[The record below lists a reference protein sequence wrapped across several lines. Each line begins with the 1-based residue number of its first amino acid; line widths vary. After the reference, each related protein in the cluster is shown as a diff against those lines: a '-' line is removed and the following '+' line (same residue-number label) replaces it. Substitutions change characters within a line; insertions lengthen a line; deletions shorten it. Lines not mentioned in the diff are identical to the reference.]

1 MAEEPTTGAFA
12 ELVALPDTAIPLA
25 HAALLLAADEYPGL
39 DVDAY
44 LRRIDVLASEAAPAV
59 RAANDPTG
67 AMRALCNHLFVR
79 ARFAGNTDNYYD
91 PRNSYLND
99 VLDRRVGIPITLSV
113 LAIEVGARAGL
124 PVRGVGLPGHFV
136 VCLVDGT
143 DGIFADPF
151 HRGRLLTADDC
162 HDLVQHLFHGRM
174 TFSSDWLR
182 PVGNRQIL
190 LRMLSNL
197 RNIHAQAGDDQRC
210 ARVLTRQI
218 QLAPDAAEAYRERG
232 LVLARL
238 GRLRAAL
245 CDLTT
250 YLERNPGAPDSNLIH
265 QQIDLVL
272 GHISRMN

>member
-1 MAEEPTTGAFA
+1 MAEEQTSRAFA
-12 ELVALPDTAIPLA
+12 ELAALPDPAIPLA

-39 DVDAY
+39 DVDPY
-44 LRRIDVLASEAAPAV
+44 LRRIDVLAAEAAPAV
-59 RAANDPTG
+59 RAAADPAD
-67 AMRALCNHLFVR
+67 AMRALCGQLFVR

-99 VLDRRVGIPITLSV
+99 VLDRRLGIPITLSV

-136 VCLVDGT
+136 VCHGDGS
-143 DGIFADPF
+143 DGVFADPF

-174 TFSSDWLR
+174 SFCSEWLR

-197 RNIHAQAGDDQRC
+197 RGIHAQAGDDARC

-218 QLAPDAAEAYRERG
+218 QLAPDAAETYRDRG
-232 LVLARL
+232 LVLARM
-238 GRLRAAL
+238 GSLRAAL

-250 YLERNPGAPDSNLIH
+250 YLERNPGAPDSNVIH
-265 QQIDLVL
+265 HQIDLVV
-272 GHISRMN
+272 GRISRMN